1 MALAHESHHLV
12 LDRHVPNDG
21 RTLYFTD
28 HFLEEVT
35 QVVLLLLAGL
45 TLVQLF
51 VE

>member
-12 LDRHVPNDG
+12 LDGHVPDGG

-28 HFLEEVT
+28 HFLEEVA
-35 QVVLLLLAGL
+35 QVVLLLLAGF